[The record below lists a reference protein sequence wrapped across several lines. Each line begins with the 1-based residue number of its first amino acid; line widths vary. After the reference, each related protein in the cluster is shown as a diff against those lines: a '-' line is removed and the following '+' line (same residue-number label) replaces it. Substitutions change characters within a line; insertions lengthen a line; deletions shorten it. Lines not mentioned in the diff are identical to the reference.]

1 MESKKST
8 RGGYRPGAGR
18 KPSPLK
24 FVKVQPPAFDGP
36 PPKTSA
42 SELVIDIP
50 SHEDPK
56 AFLLALMND
65 NEADIKTRADA
76 AKALMPFVHAKLGEG
91 GKKEAKQTSAE
102 KAAAGKFAPSA
113 APKLVANGGRSL

>member
-1 MESKKST
+1 MESKKSN

-18 KPSPLK
+18 KPKPLE
-24 FVKVQPPAFDGP
+24 FVNVSAPAYDRP
-36 PPKTSA
+36 EPKTSA
-42 SELVIDIP
+42 SELAIDIAE
-50 SHEDPK
+50 HDDPK

-65 NEADIKTRADA
+65 NDADIKTRADA

-102 KAAAGKFAPSA
+102 KAAAGKFAPSV